1 MKKIILSLA
10 LVIATMMSIIPFE
23 VIAAEDSSLPFV
35 QNLHIGDID
44 NGESPR
50 TLYWDPVEG
59 AARYAIYVKNSSGKI
74 CHATTVFDKEG
85 IQSHF
90 FHYMDYTWETFPVGT
105 YEFEIWAVD
114 SDSNHLTQRTYLTY
128 NFSNVIKAPNVEIN
142 ISLKVNEAFEVDLVN
157 LERQPVLLHGDQLL
171 LGAACGRYRL

>member
-90 FHYMDYTWETFPVGT
+90 FPLYGL
-105 YEFEIWAVD
+105 
-114 SDSNHLTQRTYLTY
+114 HLG
-128 NFSNVIKAPNVEIN
+128 
-142 ISLKVNEAFEVDLVN
+142 N
-157 LERQPVLLHGDQLL
+157 LP
-171 LGAACGRYRL
+171 CGNL